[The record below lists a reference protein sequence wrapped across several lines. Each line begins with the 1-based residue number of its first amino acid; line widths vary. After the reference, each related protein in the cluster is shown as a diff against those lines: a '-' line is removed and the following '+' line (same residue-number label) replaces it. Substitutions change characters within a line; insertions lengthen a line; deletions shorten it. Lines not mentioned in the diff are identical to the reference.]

1 MIVNLLMGASFIICI
16 VAFLNGEGLIYLPLG
31 LISLAFVGRKDE

>member
-1 MIVNLLMGASFIICI
+1 MIFNLLLVISFVICAI
-16 VAFLNGEGLIYLPLG
+16 AFFTGEGLVYLPLA